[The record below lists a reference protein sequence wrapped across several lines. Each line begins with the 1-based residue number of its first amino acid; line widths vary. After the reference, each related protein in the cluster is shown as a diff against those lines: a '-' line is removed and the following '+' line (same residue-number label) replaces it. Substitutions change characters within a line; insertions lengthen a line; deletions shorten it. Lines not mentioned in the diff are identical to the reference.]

1 MALARAVR
9 PRPAGSAPAIGA
21 RASSRAVGGVEFSWR
36 DEGPAGGGP
45 TAGSVLL
52 SSFPSAGLATTV
64 AGHYMVRALKLPR
77 TGRFDSADLSPVA
90 VVQGGEVHPTI
101 RVYGRP
107 DLGLVLSEFPPTP
120 SQANAIAR
128 TILEGAERRKARMIV
143 CLEGVVPHP
152 SGGDDDSEG
161 ETAEPADTE
170 EHVWVAF
177 SRRDPPL
184 VRAFEATGAR
194 SLEEGVIGGV
204 SGAMLVQGIGRTVP
218 VAALL
223 VSARSAEGLPDHRA
237 GAALIETLDRL
248 LPELKI
254 DTGPLRKQ
262 AEQIE
267 KMLRA
272 AMKQAPGVGPT
283 VPPAGSSETG
293 MYG

>member
-1 MALARAVR
+1 M
-9 PRPAGSAPAIGA
+9 
-21 RASSRAVGGVEFSWR
+21 EFVWR
-36 DEGPAGGGP
+36 DETPAAAPAAPGNIL
-45 TAGSVLL
+45 V

-77 TGRFDSADLSPVA
+77 VGRFESPDLSPVA

-101 RVYGRP
+101 RVYGRA
-107 DLGLVLSEFPPTP
+107 DLGLVLSEFPPSP

-128 TILEGAERRKARMIV
+128 TILDGAERRKARMIV

-152 SGGDDDSEG
+152 SGDDEAEPE
-161 ETAEPADTE
+161 ETAPDDTD

-177 SRRDPPL
+177 SRREPTL
-184 VRAFEATGAR
+184 VSAFEKTDAHP
-194 SLEEGVIGGV
+194 LEEGVIGGV
-204 SGAMLVQGIGRTVP
+204 SGAMLVQGISRPVP
-218 VAALL
+218 VVALL

-248 LPELKI
+248 LPELRI

-267 KMLRA
+267 RMLRA
-272 AMKQAPGVGPT
+272 AMKRPPPGPE
-283 VPPAGSSETG
+283 PSSESPPTPG

>member
-1 MALARAVR
+1 MEFVWREES
-9 PRPAGSAPAIGA
+9 PAAAP
-21 RASSRAVGGVEFSWR
+21 
-36 DEGPAGGGP
+36 PA
-45 TAGSVLL
+45 AGNVLL

-77 TGRFDSADLSPVA
+77 IGRFDSPDLTPVA

-101 RVYGRP
+101 RVYGRS

-120 SQANAIAR
+120 TQANAIAR
-128 TILEGAERRKARMIV
+128 AVLDGAERRKSRLIV

-152 SGGDDDSEG
+152 TGDDETPEEPAEDD
-161 ETAEPADTE
+161 TAE
-170 EHVWVAF
+170 HIWVAL
-177 SRRDPPL
+177 SRRDPAL
-184 VRAFEATGAR
+184 VKAFEATNAHP
-194 SLEEGVIGGV
+194 LEEGVIGGV
-204 SGAMLVQGIGRTVP
+204 SGAMLVQGIGRSVP

-223 VSARSAEGLPDHRA
+223 VSARAAEGLPDHRA

-248 LPELKI
+248 LPDLHI

-267 KMLRA
+267 KMLRT
-272 AMKQAPGVGPT
+272 AMKRVGP
-283 VPPAGSSETG
+283 PSEPSGETAPTPG

>member
-1 MALARAVR
+1 MEFVWREET
-9 PRPAGSAPAIGA
+9 PAAAAPN
-21 RASSRAVGGVEFSWR
+21 
-36 DEGPAGGGP
+36 AGN
-45 TAGSVLL
+45 VLL

-77 TGRFDSADLSPVA
+77 IGRFDSPDLSPVA

-101 RVYGRP
+101 RVYGRS

-120 SQANAIAR
+120 NQANAIAR
-128 TILEGAERRKARMIV
+128 TILDGAERRKARLII

-152 SGGDDDSEG
+152 TGDDEGDSE
-161 ETAEPADTE
+161 AAPVDDTE
-170 EHVWVAF
+170 EHIWVAL
-177 SRRDPPL
+177 SRRAPDL
-184 VRAFEATGAR
+184 VKAFEETNAH

-204 SGAMLVQGIGRTVP
+204 SGALLVQGIGRTVP

-248 LPELKI
+248 LPELRI

-267 KMLRA
+267 KMLRT
-272 AMKQAPGVGPT
+272 AMKRPGAP
-283 VPPAGSSETG
+283 SETAGESPPTPG